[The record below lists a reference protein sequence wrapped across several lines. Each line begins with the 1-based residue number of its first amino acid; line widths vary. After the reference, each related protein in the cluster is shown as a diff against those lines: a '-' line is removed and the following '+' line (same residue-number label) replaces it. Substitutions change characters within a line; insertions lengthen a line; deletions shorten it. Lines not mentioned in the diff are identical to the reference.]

1 MTHTS
6 PQETLSWYQLPLATT
21 PYIGYHKLDKRPHR
35 SYLLKVIGMDP
46 KGGVTT
52 HPDIEAWINAK
63 PGHAVPLETRRRRS
77 STKPYHV
84 DLEIC
89 SYKRLT
95 RKMMTTTDEL
105 RFPGEKERPRFT
117 TPLFSAEYHTADL
130 DASRIRRTISVYSDR
145 LELEREV
152 IPASNIVAVRLSQEE
167 GWGTGERIHSI
178 ITLTLIGGGFRRW
191 VLATAEAERLKQMV
205 EAVLL

>member
-1 MTHTS
+1 
-6 PQETLSWYQLPLATT
+6 
-21 PYIGYHKLDKRPHR
+21 
-35 SYLLKVIGMDP
+35 
-46 KGGVTT
+46 
-52 HPDIEAWINAK
+52 
-63 PGHAVPLETRRRRS
+63 
-77 STKPYHV
+77 
-84 DLEIC
+84 
-89 SYKRLT
+89 
-95 RKMMTTTDEL
+95 MTTTDEL